1 MAFLLCV
8 PLAAGT
14 LGAVSACTP
23 DDAGDGSGGTVA
35 QSETADAE
43 PVSFTGLD
51 QVTVTDGY
59 AVNALEKEADYLLL
73 LDADRLLAGFY
84 ANSSLGSNGSSMYGG
99 GWEGALIGG
108 HTMGHYLSA
117 LSQAVANAG
126 MPEDCRAELAQK
138 LGYIV
143 DELKK
148 ASGRIRCG
156 ARREGGL
163 SLGGEGRQRGECG
176 DSVRQ
181 RGARCWPI

>member
-23 DDAGDGSGGTVA
+23 DDAGDGSAGGTVA

-84 ANSSLGSNGSSMYGG
+84 ANSSLGSNGSSMYGAAG
-99 GWEGALIGG
+99 RARSSEGIRWGTIFRRSRRRSRMRERPKTAARNL
-108 HTMGHYLSA
+108 LKSSA
-117 LSQAVANAG
+117 TSWT
-126 MPEDCRAELAQK
+126 
-138 LGYIV
+138 
-143 DELKK
+143 
-148 ASGRIRCG
+148 S
-156 ARREGGL
+156 
-163 SLGGEGRQRGECG
+163 
-176 DSVRQ
+176 
-181 RGARCWPI
+181 